1 MNTRHDRSDGPD
13 DIDAAFAEIVA
24 GLEREGGVVKWPDS
38 GDDSG
43 QAAEKATREE
53 PASAPDDTS
62 DDTAQGPRDWAP
74 SAEPEDEG
82 HYEPPEPP
90 PLPTPRPS
98 TLGGI
103 VVIAIGL
110 LLLLVPALAGIGSS
124 SALPIGL
131 IAVSAGIIWLLL
143 RMRQGPPTS
152 GDDGAR
158 L

>member
-24 GLEREGGVVKWPDS
+24 GLERDQDFGKWPEE
-38 GDDSG
+38 
-43 QAAEKATREE
+43 EKEAPTEE
-53 PASAPDDTS
+53 QPAVAPEAD
-62 DDTAQGPRDWAP
+62 AGPRDWTP
-74 SAEPEDEG
+74 SEEPEDEG
-82 HYEPPEPP
+82 HYVPPEPP

-110 LLLLVPALAGIGSS
+110 VLLLLPTLAGLGSTTS
-124 SALPIGL
+124 LPIGL

-143 RMRQGPPTS
+143 RMRQGPS
-152 GDDGAR
+152 RSEDDDGAQI
-158 L
+158 